1 MAWSG
6 AQWEGTWAA
15 IRRVWAS
22 KWNDRA
28 VLSLRRAGLPHAALQ
43 MAVLAQEV
51 VPAQYA
57 FVAHT
62 TNPLTG
68 ALAPPRAV
76 SGQSLLQRAPLE
88 VTREHVSLK
97 TCSCA
102 QSSFAWRRCCP
113 VRMTRRGGW
122 TWLCIGYGVQRADS
136 LDAGRALPVPAS
148 PG

>member
-22 KWNDRA
+22 KWHDRA

-88 VTREHVSLK
+88 VTREHVKLKDMQLCPEQLCLASLLSGQDDEK
-97 TCSCA
+97 
-102 QSSFAWRRCCP
+102 
-113 VRMTRRGGW
+113 GGLDVVVH
-122 TWLCIGYGVQRADS
+122 WLWC
-136 LDAGRALPVPAS
+136 PAS
-148 PG
+148 